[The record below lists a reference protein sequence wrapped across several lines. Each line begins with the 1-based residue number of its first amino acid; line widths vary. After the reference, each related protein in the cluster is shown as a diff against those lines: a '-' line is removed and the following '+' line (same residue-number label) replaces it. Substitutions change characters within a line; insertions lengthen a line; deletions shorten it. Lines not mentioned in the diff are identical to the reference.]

1 MGGQPIFFLQHHN
14 RRLRVTGKPGI
25 GEGQPDDSTPDENRI
40 CCLHGHIVTRL
51 PCPRVDLWDYR
62 PMSTFGLDGVLSWAQ
77 AHQLASTCAR
87 PLPDTYARLDEAAGS
102 ILAQPILTLSA
113 DPPVDSSAINGYAVC
128 GAGPWRLADEPTLR
142 PGHAVRM
149 RTGDPLPAHTDAVL
163 AIDGSAAEHHGDGTV
178 SVIALDELTQLPDER
193 ARPDLGS
200 GIIRESEIAPIGAL
214 LVPAGRVITPAILA
228 IAAAAGHD
236 GLEIVRPP
244 VVGVI
249 VLGTS
254 LLSQGQSRGG
264 RVRDALSNTVPSFV
278 AACGGRGNPAVRAPD
293 TADLLLTEIDDAA
306 VDVIITTGSTAPGPD
321 NHVRQV
327 LRDLGAHWLIDGVA
341 VTPGAQM
348 LLARLP
354 DGRFLVG
361 LPGEPQSALAG
372 LVTLV
377 SPIIAALRGAPAV
390 RSYPAAVLFADTPA
404 AEFAD
409 DTRLAPVRLEML
421 DAAQV
426 AHPLADAGP
435 AGLAGWAAADAVA
448 VVAPGAGFRGDVVQ
462 CIRLSTS

>member
-1 MGGQPIFFLQHHN
+1 
-14 RRLRVTGKPGI
+14 
-25 GEGQPDDSTPDENRI
+25 
-40 CCLHGHIVTRL
+40 
-51 PCPRVDLWDYR
+51 
-62 PMSTFGLDGVLSWAQ
+62 MSTFGLDGVLPWAK
-77 AHQLASTCAR
+77 AHHVASTCAR
-87 PLPDTYARLDEAAGS
+87 PLPDTFARLDEAAGS

-113 DPPVDSSAINGYAVC
+113 DPAVDSAAMNGYAVC
-128 GAGPWRLADEPTLR
+128 GAGPWLLTDEPTLR
-142 PGHAVRM
+142 PGHAMRM
-149 RTGDPLPAHTDAVL
+149 RTGDPLPQHTDAVL
-163 AIDGSAAEHHGDGTV
+163 AMEGSISEQHGDGTL

-193 ARPDLGS
+193 ARPGLGS
-200 GIIRESEIAPIGAL
+200 GIIREAEVAPSGAL
-214 LVPAGRVITPAILA
+214 LVPAGRIVTPPILA

-236 GLEIVRPP
+236 GIVIVRPP

-293 TADLLLTEIDDAA
+293 TAELLLHEIDDAA

-348 LLARLP
+348 LLAKLP

-377 SPIIAALRGAPAV
+377 APLIAALRGAPAV
-390 RSYPAAVLFADTPA
+390 RGYPTAVLFADAPA

-409 DTRLAPVRLEML
+409 DTRLAPIRLEL
-421 DAAQV
+421 LEAAQV
-426 AHPLADAGP
+426 AYPLADTGP
-435 AGLAGWAAADAVA
+435 AGLAGWAQADAVA
-448 VVAPGAGFRGDVVQ
+448 IVPPGAGFRGDVVHHLP
-462 CIRLSTS
+462 ISR

>member
-1 MGGQPIFFLQHHN
+1 
-14 RRLRVTGKPGI
+14 
-25 GEGQPDDSTPDENRI
+25 
-40 CCLHGHIVTRL
+40 
-51 PCPRVDLWDYR
+51 
-62 PMSTFGLDGVLSWAQ
+62 MSAFGLDGVLSWAK
-77 AHQLASTCAR
+77 AHHVASTCAR
-87 PLPDTYARLDEAAGS
+87 PLPDTFARLDEAAGS

-113 DPPVDSSAINGYAVC
+113 DPAVDSAAINGYAVC

-142 PGHAVRM
+142 PGHAMRM
-149 RTGDPLPAHTDAVL
+149 RTGDPLPQHTDAVL
-163 AIDGSAAEHHGDGTV
+163 AMEGSISEQHGDGTL

-193 ARPDLGS
+193 ARPGLGS
-200 GIIRESEIAPIGAL
+200 GIIREAEVAPSGAL
-214 LVPAGRVITPAILA
+214 LVPAGRIVTPSILA

-236 GLEIVRPP
+236 GIEIVRPP

-264 RVRDALSNTVPSFV
+264 RVRDALSYTVPSFV

-293 TADLLLTEIDDAA
+293 TAELLLHEIDDAA

-348 LLARLP
+348 LLAKLP

-377 SPIIAALRGAPAV
+377 APLIAALRGAPAM
-390 RSYPAAVLFADTPA
+390 RGYPTAVLFADAPA

-409 DTRLAPVRLEML
+409 DTRLAPIRLEL
-421 DAAQV
+421 LEAAQV
-426 AHPLADAGP
+426 AYPLADTGP
-435 AGLAGWAAADAVA
+435 AGLAGWAQADAVA
-448 VVAPGAGFRGDVVQ
+448 IVPPGAGFRGDVVHH
-462 CIRLSTS
+462 LPVFP

>member
-1 MGGQPIFFLQHHN
+1 
-14 RRLRVTGKPGI
+14 
-25 GEGQPDDSTPDENRI
+25 
-40 CCLHGHIVTRL
+40 
-51 PCPRVDLWDYR
+51 
-62 PMSTFGLDGVLSWAQ
+62 MSAFGLDGVLSWAK
-77 AHQLASTCAR
+77 AHHVASTCAR
-87 PLPDTYARLDEAAGS
+87 PLPDTFARLDEAAGS

-113 DPPVDSSAINGYAVC
+113 DPAVDSAAINGYAVC

-142 PGHAVRM
+142 PGHAMRM
-149 RTGDPLPAHTDAVL
+149 RTGDPLPQHTDAVL
-163 AIDGSAAEHHGDGTV
+163 AMEGSISEQHGDGTL

-193 ARPDLGS
+193 ARPGLGS
-200 GIIRESEIAPIGAL
+200 GIIREAEVAPSGAL
-214 LVPAGRVITPAILA
+214 LVPAGRIVTPSILA

-236 GLEIVRPP
+236 GIEIVRPP

-293 TADLLLTEIDDAA
+293 TAELLLHEIDDAA

-348 LLARLP
+348 LLAKLP

-377 SPIIAALRGAPAV
+377 APLIAALRGAPAM
-390 RSYPAAVLFADTPA
+390 RGYPTAVLFADAPA

-409 DTRLAPVRLEML
+409 DTRLAPIRLEL
-421 DAAQV
+421 LEAAQV
-426 AHPLADAGP
+426 AYPLADTGP
-435 AGLAGWAAADAVA
+435 AGLAGWAQADAVA
-448 VVAPGAGFRGDVVQ
+448 IVPPGAGFRGDVVHH
-462 CIRLSTS
+462 LPVFP

>member
-1 MGGQPIFFLQHHN
+1 
-14 RRLRVTGKPGI
+14 
-25 GEGQPDDSTPDENRI
+25 
-40 CCLHGHIVTRL
+40 
-51 PCPRVDLWDYR
+51 
-62 PMSTFGLDGVLSWAQ
+62 MSTFGLDGVLPWAK
-77 AHQLASTCAR
+77 AHHVASTCAR
-87 PLPDTYARLDEAAGS
+87 PLPDTFARLDEAAGS

-113 DPPVDSSAINGYAVC
+113 DPAVDSAAMNGYAVC
-128 GAGPWRLADEPTLR
+128 GAGPWLLTDEPTLR
-142 PGHAVRM
+142 PGHAMRM
-149 RTGDPLPAHTDAVL
+149 RTGDPLPQHTDAVL
-163 AIDGSAAEHHGDGTV
+163 AMEGSISEQHGDGTL

-193 ARPDLGS
+193 ARPGLGS
-200 GIIRESEIAPIGAL
+200 GIIREAEVAPSGAL
-214 LVPAGRVITPAILA
+214 LVPAGRIVTPPILA

-236 GLEIVRPP
+236 GIVIVRPP

-254 LLSQGQSRGG
+254 LLSQGQSRDG

-293 TADLLLTEIDDAA
+293 TAELLLHEIDDAA

-348 LLARLP
+348 LLAKLP

-377 SPIIAALRGAPAV
+377 APLIAALRGGTAV
-390 RSYPAAVLFADTPA
+390 RGYPTAVLFADAPA

-409 DTRLAPVRLEML
+409 DTRLAPIRLEL
-421 DAAQV
+421 LEAAQV
-426 AHPLADAGP
+426 AYPLADTGP
-435 AGLAGWAAADAVA
+435 AGLAGWAQADAVA
-448 VVAPGAGFRGDVVQ
+448 IVPPGAGFRGDVVHHLP
-462 CIRLSTS
+462 ISR

>member
-1 MGGQPIFFLQHHN
+1 
-14 RRLRVTGKPGI
+14 
-25 GEGQPDDSTPDENRI
+25 
-40 CCLHGHIVTRL
+40 
-51 PCPRVDLWDYR
+51 
-62 PMSTFGLDGVLSWAQ
+62 MSTYGLDGVLSWTQ
-77 AHQLASTCAR
+77 AHHVASTCAR
-87 PLPDTYARLDEAAGS
+87 QLPDTYARLDEAAGS

-113 DPPVDSSAINGYAVC
+113 DPVVDSAAINGYAVC
-128 GAGPWRLADEPTLR
+128 GEGPWRITDEATLR
-142 PGHAVRM
+142 PHQAVRV

-163 AIDGSAAEHHGDGTV
+163 SIAGSAAQHHGDGTV
-178 SVIALDELTQLPDER
+178 TVAGIDELTRLPDER
-193 ARPDLGS
+193 ARPEFGS
-200 GIIRESEIAPIGAL
+200 GISREGEFAPSGAL
-214 LVPAGRVITPAILA
+214 LVPAGRTVTPSILA

-236 GLEIVRPP
+236 GIEIVRPP

-264 RVRDALSNTVPSFV
+264 RVRDALGNVVPAFV

-293 TADLLLTEIDDAA
+293 TADLLLSEIDDAA

-327 LRDLGAHWLIDGVA
+327 MRDLGAHWLIDGVA

-348 LLARLP
+348 LLAKLP

-361 LPGEPQSALAG
+361 LPGDPQSALAG

-377 SPIIAALRGAPAV
+377 APLIAALRGAPPL
-390 RSYPAAVLFADTPA
+390 RSYQSAVLFADTPA
-404 AEFAD
+404 PEFAE
-409 DTRLAPVRLEML
+409 DTRLAPIRLEML

-435 AGLAGWAAADAVA
+435 AGLSGWAQADAVG
-448 VVAPGAGFRGDVVQ
+448 VVPPGAGFRGDVVQ
-462 CIRLSTS
+462 YIALTSR

>member
-1 MGGQPIFFLQHHN
+1 
-14 RRLRVTGKPGI
+14 
-25 GEGQPDDSTPDENRI
+25 
-40 CCLHGHIVTRL
+40 
-51 PCPRVDLWDYR
+51 
-62 PMSTFGLDGVLSWAQ
+62 MSTFGLDGVLSWAQ
-77 AHQLASTCAR
+77 AHQVASTCAR
-87 PLPDTYARLDEAAGS
+87 QLPDTYARLDEAAGS
-102 ILAQPILTLSA
+102 VLAQPILTLSA
-113 DPPVDSSAINGYAVC
+113 DPPVESSAINGYAVC
-128 GAGPWRLADEPTLR
+128 GEGPWRLIDEVTLQPR
-142 PGHAVRM
+142 HAVRV
-149 RTGDPLPAHTDAVL
+149 RAGDPLPAHTDAVL
-163 AIDGSAAEHHGDGTV
+163 SIDGSAAEHHGDGTV
-178 SVIALDELTQLPDER
+178 SVVGLDGLTGLPDER

-200 GIIRESEIAPIGAL
+200 GIIREGEIAPSGAL
-214 LVPAGRVITPAILA
+214 LVPAGRVITSAVLA

-236 GLEIVRPP
+236 GIEIVRPP

-264 RVRDALSNTVPSFV
+264 RVRDALSNTVPAFV

-348 LLARLP
+348 LLAKLP

-377 SPIIAALRGAPAV
+377 APLIAALRGAPAV

-421 DAAQV
+421 DAAKV
-426 AHPLADAGP
+426 AHPLPDAGP
-435 AGLAGWAAADAVA
+435 AGLVGWAAADAIA
-448 VVAPGAGFRGDVVQ
+448 VVPPGAGFRGDVVQ
-462 CIRLSTS
+462 CLPLSTR

>member
-1 MGGQPIFFLQHHN
+1 
-14 RRLRVTGKPGI
+14 
-25 GEGQPDDSTPDENRI
+25 
-40 CCLHGHIVTRL
+40 
-51 PCPRVDLWDYR
+51 
-62 PMSTFGLDGVLSWAQ
+62 MSTFGLDGVLSWAQ

>member
-1 MGGQPIFFLQHHN
+1 
-14 RRLRVTGKPGI
+14 
-25 GEGQPDDSTPDENRI
+25 
-40 CCLHGHIVTRL
+40 
-51 PCPRVDLWDYR
+51 
-62 PMSTFGLDGVLSWAQ
+62 MSTFGLDGVLSWAK
-77 AHQLASTCAR
+77 AHHVASTCAR
-87 PLPDTYARLDEAAGS
+87 PLPDTFARLDEAAGS

-113 DPPVDSSAINGYAVC
+113 DPAVDSAAINGYAVC

-142 PGHAVRM
+142 PGHAMRM
-149 RTGDPLPAHTDAVL
+149 RTGDPLPQHTDAVL
-163 AIDGSAAEHHGDGTV
+163 AMEGSISEQHGDGTL

-193 ARPDLGS
+193 ARPGLGS
-200 GIIRESEIAPIGAL
+200 GIIREAEVAPSGAL
-214 LVPAGRVITPAILA
+214 LVPAGRIVTPSILA

-236 GLEIVRPP
+236 GIEIVRPP

-278 AACGGRGNPAVRAPD
+278 AARGGRGNPAVRAPD
-293 TADLLLTEIDDAA
+293 TAELLLHEIDDAA

-348 LLARLP
+348 LLAKLP

-377 SPIIAALRGAPAV
+377 APLIAALRGAPAM
-390 RSYPAAVLFADTPA
+390 RGYPTAVLFADAPA

-409 DTRLAPVRLEML
+409 DTRLAPIRLEL
-421 DAAQV
+421 LEAAQV
-426 AHPLADAGP
+426 AYPLADTGP
-435 AGLAGWAAADAVA
+435 AGLAGWAQADAVA
-448 VVAPGAGFRGDVVQ
+448 IVPPGAGFRGDVVHH
-462 CIRLSTS
+462 LPVFP

>member
-1 MGGQPIFFLQHHN
+1 
-14 RRLRVTGKPGI
+14 
-25 GEGQPDDSTPDENRI
+25 
-40 CCLHGHIVTRL
+40 
-51 PCPRVDLWDYR
+51 
-62 PMSTFGLDGVLSWAQ
+62 MSTFGLDGVLSWAK
-77 AHQLASTCAR
+77 AHHVASTCAR
-87 PLPDTYARLDEAAGS
+87 PLPDTFARLDEAAGS

-113 DPPVDSSAINGYAVC
+113 DPAVDSAAINGYAVC

-142 PGHAVRM
+142 PGHAMRM
-149 RTGDPLPAHTDAVL
+149 RTGDPLPQHTDAVL
-163 AIDGSAAEHHGDGTV
+163 AMEGSISEQHGDGTL

-193 ARPDLGS
+193 ARPGLGS
-200 GIIRESEIAPIGAL
+200 GIIREAEVTPSGAL
-214 LVPAGRVITPAILA
+214 LVPAGRIVTPSILA

-236 GLEIVRPP
+236 GIEIVRPP

-264 RVRDALSNTVPSFV
+264 RVRDALSYTVPSFV
-278 AACGGRGNPAVRAPD
+278 AARGGRGNPAVRAPD
-293 TADLLLTEIDDAA
+293 TAELLLHEIDDAA

-348 LLARLP
+348 LLAKLP

-377 SPIIAALRGAPAV
+377 APLIAALRGAPAM
-390 RSYPAAVLFADTPA
+390 RGYPTAVLFADAPA

-409 DTRLAPVRLEML
+409 DTRLAPIRLEL
-421 DAAQV
+421 LEAAQV
-426 AHPLADAGP
+426 AYPLADTGP
-435 AGLAGWAAADAVA
+435 AGLAGWAQADAVA
-448 VVAPGAGFRGDVVQ
+448 IVPPGAGFRGDVVHH
-462 CIRLSTS
+462 LPVFP

>member
-1 MGGQPIFFLQHHN
+1 
-14 RRLRVTGKPGI
+14 
-25 GEGQPDDSTPDENRI
+25 
-40 CCLHGHIVTRL
+40 
-51 PCPRVDLWDYR
+51 
-62 PMSTFGLDGVLSWAQ
+62 
-77 AHQLASTCAR
+77 
-87 PLPDTYARLDEAAGS
+87 
-102 ILAQPILTLSA
+102 
-113 DPPVDSSAINGYAVC
+113 
-128 GAGPWRLADEPTLR
+128 
-142 PGHAVRM
+142 M
-149 RTGDPLPAHTDAVL
+149 RTGDPLPQHTDAVL
-163 AIDGSAAEHHGDGTV
+163 AMEGSISEQHGDGTL

-193 ARPDLGS
+193 ARPGLGS
-200 GIIRESEIAPIGAL
+200 GIIREAEVAPSGAL
-214 LVPAGRVITPAILA
+214 LVPAGRIVTPSILA

-236 GLEIVRPP
+236 GIEIVRPP

-264 RVRDALSNTVPSFV
+264 RVRDALSYTVPSFV
-278 AACGGRGNPAVRAPD
+278 AARGGRGNPAVRAPD
-293 TADLLLTEIDDAA
+293 TAELLLHEIDDAA

-348 LLARLP
+348 LLAKLP

-377 SPIIAALRGAPAV
+377 APLIAALRGAPAM
-390 RSYPAAVLFADTPA
+390 RGYPTAVLFADAPA

-409 DTRLAPVRLEML
+409 DTRLAPIRLEL
-421 DAAQV
+421 LEAAQV
-426 AHPLADAGP
+426 AYPLADTGP
-435 AGLAGWAAADAVA
+435 AGLAGWAQADAVA
-448 VVAPGAGFRGDVVQ
+448 IVPPGAGFRGDVVHH
-462 CIRLSTS
+462 LPVFP

>member
-1 MGGQPIFFLQHHN
+1 
-14 RRLRVTGKPGI
+14 
-25 GEGQPDDSTPDENRI
+25 
-40 CCLHGHIVTRL
+40 
-51 PCPRVDLWDYR
+51 
-62 PMSTFGLDGVLSWAQ
+62 MSTFGLDGVLPWAK
-77 AHQLASTCAR
+77 AHHVASTCAR
-87 PLPDTYARLDEAAGS
+87 PLPDTFARLDEAAGS

-113 DPPVDSSAINGYAVC
+113 DPAVDSAAMNGYAVC
-128 GAGPWRLADEPTLR
+128 GAGPWLLTDEPTLR
-142 PGHAVRM
+142 PGHAMRM
-149 RTGDPLPAHTDAVL
+149 RTGDPLPQHTDAVL
-163 AIDGSAAEHHGDGTV
+163 AMEGSISEQHGDGTL

-193 ARPDLGS
+193 ARPGLGS
-200 GIIRESEIAPIGAL
+200 GIIREAEVAPSGAL
-214 LVPAGRVITPAILA
+214 LVPAGRIVTPPILA

-236 GLEIVRPP
+236 GIVIVRPP

-254 LLSQGQSRGG
+254 LLSQGQSRDG

-293 TADLLLTEIDDAA
+293 TAELLLHEIDDAA

-348 LLARLP
+348 LLAKLP

-377 SPIIAALRGAPAV
+377 APLIAALRGAPAV
-390 RSYPAAVLFADTPA
+390 RGYPTAVLFADAPA

-409 DTRLAPVRLEML
+409 DTRLAPIRLEL
-421 DAAQV
+421 LEAAQV
-426 AHPLADAGP
+426 AYPLADTGP
-435 AGLAGWAAADAVA
+435 AGLAGWAQADAVA
-448 VVAPGAGFRGDVVQ
+448 IVPPGAGFRGDVVHHLP
-462 CIRLSTS
+462 ISR